1 MLEIEL
7 VFLSEIKRTGKLP
20 NGILMSKSDQTIEFG
35 CHFDVL
41 LIS

>member
-1 MLEIEL
+1 MLEIVL
-7 VFLSEIKRTGKLP
+7 VFLSETKRTGKLP
-20 NGILMSKSDQTIEFG
+20 NGMLMSKYDHTIEFG